1 MLVTR
6 CPNCSTAFRIRPEQ
20 LGLRGGRVRCGN
32 CQNAFSAL
40 NSLEEMPDDTD
51 LVQTTPAAAPTPA
64 TPPPAATPQPAAP
77 APAPQPIAPSPPPR
91 PAPPPPATPPAP
103 VASRPAA
110 TTPPPTPSLPPMPQH
125 AAHDDHSIQPFAPP
139 RADNATP
146 VMFDY
151 ERTDLNKAFEPTLLM
166 SPEANPSRDFALPDN
181 VDFDLSD
188 DIRIEPGAPD
198 DWEIPHFEG
207 VDVAPP
213 AKPQPVAARKAGA
226 AEQPVDESSETEP
239 PNDVVHIDEH
249 FDLGP
254 LDEPEPETQL
264 LRKEAGMPDTQVG
277 TLSLAEER
285 AASHLPLPQD
295 SGKRK
300 PWALGILVLGLLV
313 LLQATYMFRTEIAR
327 AQPDLRP
334 LLEDLC
340 GAVGCSVPYP
350 HDSDAIAVEATDLN
364 PEPGNPGH
372 YRLVVTLRNKA
383 DYAQQWPHIELTL
396 TDRFDRALARKVFAP
411 REWLPAQQKGQAA
424 FEAGGEITAD
434 VPLAA
439 RELPASGFRVYV
451 FHP

>member
-1 MLVTR
+1 
-6 CPNCSTAFRIRPEQ
+6 
-20 LGLRGGRVRCGN
+20 
-32 CQNAFSAL
+32 
-40 NSLEEMPDDTD
+40 
-51 LVQTTPAAAPTPA
+51 
-64 TPPPAATPQPAAP
+64 
-77 APAPQPIAPSPPPR
+77 
-91 PAPPPPATPPAP
+91 
-103 VASRPAA
+103 
-110 TTPPPTPSLPPMPQH
+110 MPQH
-125 AAHDDHSIQPFAPP
+125 TAHTDHSIQPFEPP

-166 SPEANPSRDFALPDN
+166 PSEANASRDFALPDS

-188 DIRIEPGAPD
+188 DIRVEQGAPD
-198 DWEIPHFEG
+198 DWEIPQFEG
-207 VDVAPP
+207 VDVPP
-213 AKPQPVAARKAGA
+213 APKPQAAAVPDRKNTKDLPSLEGAG
-226 AEQPVDESSETEP
+226 ETEP
-239 PNDVVHIDEH
+239 PSDVVHIDEH

-254 LDEPEPETQL
+254 IDEEPEPETQL

-285 AASHLPLPQD
+285 SAAHLPPLEAD
-295 SGKRK
+295 GKRK
-300 PWALGILVLGLLV
+300 PWVLGILVLVLAV

-411 REWLPAQQKGQAA
+411 GEWLPAQQKGQPA